1 LKGFSKDRHSL
12 SVTMAGGLILR
23 FGWRGGGR
31 PGEGVPMSDQLDRDA
46 AGALIVGFTGTTAPD
61 ELRRAVAA
69 GLGAVILFTRNVT
82 DAEQVAALTA
92 ALRAERPDLLI
103 GIDHEGGEFSHLAPA
118 NPWPL
123 ASPRSLGELGDV
135 DLTRASARDALGIDV
150 MFAPSVD
157 VNSNPANPVIS
168 TRSFGTT
175 ADVVCRHGVAFVE
188 GVHEAGIAACP
199 KHFPGHGD
207 VAVDSHLALPRVD
220 RSIDEVRAVE
230 LAPFAATIAA
240 GADLVMSAHIV
251 FSGYDDAPATLSH
264 RVLTGLLREELG
276 FTGVITTDALE
287 MQAITAMMPIEDAAV
302 ASIRAG
308 ADLAMIAIGE
318 ADPRAL
324 TARLVDAVGD
334 GTLDAARLADAA
346 ARVRELATSLAGRS
360 RQPGLD
366 GAPIREVAA
375 RTVAS
380 QDFPALG
387 GSPYVVDLTQGL
399 HPAWNPYFSGL
410 PEIFARIAPG
420 SAGVVL
426 RGEDTAA
433 LSEAQ
438 AEAIG
443 RPLVVAIQDAVR
455 TPWMREALQRLMES
469 HEGDVFVLCTGIPE
483 DRAIVPAAVPAAVTA
498 GRNLVVLE
506 AVATAL
512 TRELE

>member
-1 LKGFSKDRHSL
+1 
-12 SVTMAGGLILR
+12 
-23 FGWRGGGR
+23 
-31 PGEGVPMSDQLDRDA
+31 MSDQLDRDA

-61 ELRRAVAA
+61 ELRRSVAA
-69 GLGAVILFTRNVT
+69 GLGAVILFTRNVA

-103 GIDHEGGEFSHLAPA
+103 AIDHEGGEFSHLAPA

-123 ASPRSLGELGDV
+123 ASPRSLGELDDA
-135 DLTRASARDALGIDV
+135 DLTRSAARDAAATLASLGIDV
-150 MFAPSVD
+150 MLAPSVD

-175 ADVVCRHGVAFVE
+175 AEVVSRHGVAFVQ
-188 GVHEAGIAACP
+188 GVHDAGLAACP

-220 RSIDEVRAVE
+220 RSIEQVSAVE
-230 LAPFAATIAA
+230 LAPFKATIDA
-240 GADLVMSAHIV
+240 GADLIMSAHII
-251 FSGYDDAPATLSH
+251 FSAYDDQPATLSRRILH
-264 RVLTGLLREELG
+264 GLLREELG

-287 MQAITAMMPIEDAAV
+287 MQAITATRSIEDATI

-324 TARLVDAVGD
+324 TARLVEAVGN

-346 ARVRELATSLAGRS
+346 GRVRSLAASLATRTRL
-360 RQPGLD
+360 PGLD
-366 GAPIREVAA
+366 GAPTREVAA
-375 RTVAS
+375 RTVTR
-380 QDFPALG
+380 QEFPGLG
-387 GSPYVVDLTQGL
+387 SSPYVVDLTQGL

-410 PEIFARIAPG
+410 PEVFARIAPG

-426 RGEDTAA
+426 RGEDEAA
-433 LSEAQ
+433 LSDAQ
-438 AEAIG
+438 AAAIG
-443 RPLVVAIQDAVR
+443 RPLVVAVQDAVR
-455 TPWMREALQRLMES
+455 TPWMRAALSKLLES

-483 DRAIVPAAVPAAVTA
+483 DRAIVPAAVPTAVTY

-506 AVATAL
+506 AVAQLL
-512 TRELE
+512 TRVP

>member
-1 LKGFSKDRHSL
+1 
-12 SVTMAGGLILR
+12 
-23 FGWRGGGR
+23 
-31 PGEGVPMSDQLDRDA
+31 MSDQLDRDA

-82 DAEQVAALTA
+82 NAEQVATLTA
-92 ALRAERPDLLI
+92 SLRAERPDLLI
-103 GIDHEGGEFSHLAPA
+103 AIDHEGGEFSHLAPA

-123 ASPRSLGELGDV
+123 ASPRALGELDDV
-135 DLTRASARDALGIDV
+135 DLTRSSARDAAATLASLGIDL
-150 MFAPSVD
+150 MLAPSVD

-175 ADVVCRHGVAFVE
+175 AEVVSRHGVAFIE
-188 GVHEAGIAACP
+188 GVHQAGIAACP

-220 RSIDEVRAVE
+220 RSIEQVTAVE
-230 LAPFAATIAA
+230 LAPFKATIEA
-240 GADLVMSAHIV
+240 GADVIMSAHII
-251 FSGYDDAPATLSH
+251 FSAYDDQPATLSRRILH
-264 RVLTGLLREELG
+264 GLLREELG

-287 MQAITAMMPIEDAAV
+287 MQAITATQSIEDATV

-324 TARLVDAVGD
+324 TARLVEAVGN
-334 GTLDAARLADAA
+334 GTLDASRLADAA
-346 ARVRELATSLAGRS
+346 GRVRSLAATLAGRT

-375 RTVAS
+375 RTVTR
-380 QDFPALG
+380 QEFPGLG

-410 PEIFARIAPG
+410 PEVFARIAPG

-426 RGEDTAA
+426 RGEDDAA
-433 LSEAQ
+433 LSDAQ
-438 AEAIG
+438 AAAIG
-443 RPLVVAIQDAVR
+443 RPLIVAVQDAVR
-455 TPWMREALQRLMES
+455 TPWMRAALSKLLES

-483 DRAIVPAAVPAAVTA
+483 DRAIVPAAVPTAVTY

-506 AVATAL
+506 AAAQLL
-512 TRELE
+512 TRVP

>member
-1 LKGFSKDRHSL
+1 
-12 SVTMAGGLILR
+12 
-23 FGWRGGGR
+23 
-31 PGEGVPMSDQLDRDA
+31 MSDQLDRDA

-61 ELRRAVAA
+61 DLRRAVAA
-69 GLGAVILFTRNVT
+69 GLGAVILFTRNVSGA
-82 DAEQVAALTA
+82 DQVAALTA
-92 ALRAERPDLLI
+92 SLRAERPDLVI
-103 GIDHEGGEFSHLAPA
+103 AIDHEGGEFSHLAPA

-123 ASPRSLGELGDV
+123 ASPRALGELDDV
-135 DLTRASARDALGIDV
+135 DLTRSSARDAAATLASLGIDL
-150 MFAPSVD
+150 MLAPSVD

-175 ADVVCRHGVAFVE
+175 AATVSRHGVAFVE

-220 RSIDEVRAVE
+220 RSIEQVTAVE
-230 LAPFAATIAA
+230 LAPFKATIAA
-240 GADLVMSAHIV
+240 GADVIMSAHII
-251 FSGYDDAPATLSH
+251 FSAYDDQPATLSRRILH
-264 RVLTGLLREELG
+264 GLLREELG

-287 MQAITAMMPIEDAAV
+287 MQAITATRSIEDATV

-324 TARLVDAVGD
+324 TAHLVDAVGN
-334 GTLDAARLADAA
+334 GSLDPSRLADAA
-346 ARVRELATSLAGRS
+346 GRVRSLATSLAGRD
-360 RQPGLD
+360 RKPGYD

-375 RTVAS
+375 RTVDR
-380 QDFPALG
+380 QEFPGLG

-410 PEIFARIAPG
+410 PEVFARVAPG

-426 RGEDTAA
+426 RGEDAA
-433 LSEAQ
+433 GLSEAQ
-438 AEAIG
+438 AAAIG
-443 RPLVVAIQDAVR
+443 RPLIVAVQDAVR
-455 TPWMREALQRLMES
+455 TPWMRAALQELLQS

-483 DRAIVPAAVPAAVTA
+483 DRAIVPAAVPTAVTY

-506 AVATAL
+506 AIAQVL
-512 TRELE
+512 TRVP